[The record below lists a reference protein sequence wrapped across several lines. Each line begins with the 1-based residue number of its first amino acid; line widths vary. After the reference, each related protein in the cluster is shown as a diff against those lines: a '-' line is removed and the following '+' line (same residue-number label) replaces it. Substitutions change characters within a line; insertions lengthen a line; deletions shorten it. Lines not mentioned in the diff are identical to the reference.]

1 MYVDSGNRERKQEML
16 EVRIEKD
23 DFFATKKWFIVDTL
37 NGFKWNVIGFK
48 TKKAAIKCALAA
60 DAKLV

>member
-1 MYVDSGNRERKQEML
+1 ML